1 MGAGARDT
9 AGACRVEGGMT
20 ISFSMV
26 VSAAVRVVGER
37 DPKDSCPRSSPA
49 PSPSRGGALPV
60 NSVSASSVLALSGV
74 EECGVAPPSH
84 ASTNTLGHD

>member
-1 MGAGARDT
+1 MEAGARDT

-37 DPKDSCPRSSPA
+37 DPKESCPRCRPA
-49 PSPSRGGALPV
+49 PSPSRGEASPV
-60 NSVSASSVLALSGV
+60 NSVSASSTMALSGA
-74 EECGVAPPSH
+74 EECGVAPPSQ
-84 ASTNTLGHD
+84 ASMSTLGHD